1 MALARNP
8 RMAALM
14 EPTLTALRIDHLE
27 RTRKVASGLATE
39 RLREIERL
47 RAEKRFEADNIRLRA
62 ALSAAIGYMMNAAID
77 LETGAPKKTALGTI
91 NGGIAKAREALAA
104 SV

>member
-1 MALARNP
+1 
-8 RMAALM
+8 
-14 EPTLTALRIDHLE
+14 
-27 RTRKVASGLATE
+27 
-39 RLREIERL
+39 
-47 RAEKRFEADNIRLRA
+47 
-62 ALSAAIGYMMNAAID
+62 MNAAID